1 MAIFY
6 IFQKHSFIS
15 ILRRGTKGV
24 VGTLANHPIN
34 IGSWGG
40 GLNNGILICV
50 FLNFGRTE
58 IWCFCH

>member
-1 MAIFY
+1 M
-6 IFQKHSFIS
+6 
-15 ILRRGTKGV
+15 RGTKRG
-24 VGTLANHPIN
+24 VGTLAIHPIN

-58 IWCFCH
+58 MWCFCH